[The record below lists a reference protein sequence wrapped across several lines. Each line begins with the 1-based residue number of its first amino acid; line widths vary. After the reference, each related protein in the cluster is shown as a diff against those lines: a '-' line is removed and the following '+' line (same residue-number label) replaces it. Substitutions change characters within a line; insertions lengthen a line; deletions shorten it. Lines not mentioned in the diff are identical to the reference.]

1 MIKGGAAKLSL
12 DRVPDLA
19 RALECGPAFLLR
31 LAMEQ
36 ALGETAAKAVGEI
49 WGTPLTRNEV
59 EWIAEIRDASGDTDP
74 RLTTRS
80 RTKLRE
86 IFGR

>member
-1 MIKGGAAKLSL
+1 MIKGGASKLSL

-36 ALGETAAKAVGEI
+36 AFGETAAKAVSEI
-49 WGTPLTRNEV
+49 WGTRAALPKRMPLPTGAV
-59 EWIAEIRDASGDTDP
+59 
-74 RLTTRS
+74 
-80 RTKLRE
+80 
-86 IFGR
+86 